1 MCFNSGY
8 RGRIG
13 DFEVLVMNDALRQ
26 CITNGGD
33 KQEFQRLA
41 KETGYVTMLQN
52 ADRLV
57 EEGITT
63 VDEVMRTVTELDDF

>member
-13 DFEVLVMNDALRQ
+13 DFEVLVMNDELRQ
-26 CITNGGD
+26 CITNGAN

-41 KETGYVTMLQN
+41 KETGYVTMLEN
-52 ADRLV
+52 ADKLV
-57 EEGITT
+57 EDGITT
-63 VDEVMRTVTELDDF
+63 VDEVMRTVTELEG